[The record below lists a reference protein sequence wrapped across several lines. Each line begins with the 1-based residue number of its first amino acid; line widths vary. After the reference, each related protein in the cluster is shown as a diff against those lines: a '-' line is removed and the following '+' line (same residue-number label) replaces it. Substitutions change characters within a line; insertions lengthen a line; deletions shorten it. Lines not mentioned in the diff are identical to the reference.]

1 MRFGAPFALYALFS
15 LPFLALFLMWGW
27 RQKEKSLRR
36 FVEAGLDKR
45 LTAELSPRRR
55 FWKTVFLFL
64 SLVSALIALA
74 RPQWGYRWEEIK
86 RRGVDILIAVDVS
99 KSMLAGDVSPNRLER
114 AKRKVEDLLNLLE
127 GDRVGLIAF
136 SGKAFVM
143 TPLTLDYG
151 AIRLFLDALSPE
163 LITAQG
169 TNVGEAIKLALKAL
183 KQSAPEN
190 RSLVLMTDGEDL
202 SGDALEATKK
212 ASDQGLR
219 LYALGI
225 GTEAGAPIPA
235 EGGGFKKDAS
245 GEIVLTRLDESTLE
259 KMASTTGGL
268 YVRSVADDRDLHAL
282 YEGIR
287 SKLEEKDLKAG
298 REKHY
303 IDRYAWFL
311 FPAILLLMAE
321 ALLSETKTS
330 RKRRLA
336 MTSVFL
342 LLPLLAPG
350 TARAFSLPG
359 KVQEGERL
367 YRAGKYEDALE
378 KFLAAQ
384 KDNPEDARL
393 QYNLGNTY
401 YQLKRY
407 EDAQKQFEGSS
418 KDKELEQRSLY
429 NRGNSQFREEKWEDA
444 IQSYENALKLAPRDE
459 DARYN
464 LELAKR
470 KLEEKKQEQNKQE
483 QNKKDQNN
491 QQQQDQ
497 NQQKDQDKQDQN
509 QDKKKQEQNQQQQ
522 NERQD
527 QNQQKD
533 QDQQKEKADSEKQNK
548 SEDEQEKSGQNEE
561 SKSPEQPAQGQQATP
576 GQMTREE
583 AERWLSTLQEGKRRM
598 APMGRQKGKS
608 KSDKDW

>member
-1 MRFGAPFALYALFS
+1 MTFGAPSFLYALFS
-15 LPFLALFLMWGW
+15 LPFLILFVIWGW
-27 RQKEKSLRR
+27 RQREQSLQR

-55 FWKTVFLFL
+55 LLKNVLLCL
-64 SLVSALIALA
+64 SLVFALFSLA

-99 KSMLAGDVSPNRLER
+99 KSMLAADVSPNRLER
-114 AKRKVEDLLNLLE
+114 AKRKIEDLLNLLQ

-151 AIRLFLDALSPE
+151 AIRLFLDSLSPD

-169 TNVGEAIKLALKAL
+169 TNVGEAVQLALKAL
-183 KQSAPEN
+183 KQSAPESQ
-190 RSLVLMTDGEDL
+190 SLVILTDGEDL
-202 SGDALEATKK
+202 SGDALEAAKK
-212 ASDQGLR
+212 ASDQGTR

-225 GTEAGAPIPA
+225 GTEDGAPIPD

-245 GEIVLTRLDESTLE
+245 GEIVLTRLDASTLE

-268 YVRSVADDRDLHAL
+268 YVHSVADDRDLQAL

-287 SKLEEKDLKAG
+287 SKLKEKDLKAG

-311 FPAILLLMAE
+311 LPAILLLLAE
-321 ALLSETKTS
+321 ALLSETRNS

-336 MTSVFL
+336 L
-342 LLPLLAPG
+342 LGWILLIPLLTPR
-350 TARAFSLPG
+350 TAQAFNLPG
-359 KVQEGERL
+359 KAQEGERL
-367 YRAGKYEDALE
+367 YRAGKYEEALQ

-384 KDNPEDARL
+384 EDNPQDTKL

-407 EDAQKQFEGSS
+407 EDAQKQFEGAS
-418 KDKELEQRSLY
+418 KNKELEQRSLY
-429 NRGNSQFREEKWEDA
+429 NRGNAQFREEKLEDA
-444 IQSYENALKLAPRDE
+444 ITSYEKSLELEPKDD

-470 KLEEKKQEQNKQE
+470 KLEEKNQEQKKQD
-483 QNKKDQNN
+483 QKD
-491 QQQQDQ
+491 QQQQDP
-497 NQQKDQDKQDQN
+497 NQQKDQ
-509 QDKKKQEQNQQQQ
+509 KKQEQNQQQG
-522 NERQD
+522 

-533 QDQQKEKADSEKQNK
+533 QDQRKGKSDPEKQNK
-548 SEDEQEKSGQNEE
+548 SQDGQEKSGQNKEQ
-561 SKSPEQPAQGQQATP
+561 KSPEQPAQGQQTVP
-576 GQMTREE
+576 GQMTRED

-598 APMGRQKGKS
+598 APTGRQKGKS